1 MAFCGS
7 CGAALTQQVGFC
19 GSCGKPIGTTSHG
32 PQAANVATTTSAA
45 AGTGLSA
52 NVAGA
57 LAYALGLITGI
68 IFLLL
73 EPYKNDRF
81 VRFHAMQSI
90 LFCAACVIF
99 SIAWTIVWGILF
111 SISGSLAL
119 IVLPLRLVIS
129 LGIFAYWLFVMYR
142 AYSGQEYRIPFIGDI
157 AAKQVG

>member
-1 MAFCGS
+1 MACCGS

-19 GSCGKPIGTTSHG
+19 GSCGKPIGTTSQ
-32 PQAANVATTTSAA
+32 PPPATASAPA
-45 AGTGLSA
+45 VVGTGLSA

-57 LAYALGLITGI
+57 LAYVLGIITGI
-68 IFLLL
+68 IFLVL

-90 LFCAACVIF
+90 LFCAACIVF
-99 SIAWTIVWGILF
+99 SIAWTIAWGILF
-111 SISGSLAL
+111 SISGALAL
-119 IVLPLRLVIS
+119 VVLPLRLLIS
-129 LGIFAYWLFVMYR
+129 LAVFAFWIFLMYR